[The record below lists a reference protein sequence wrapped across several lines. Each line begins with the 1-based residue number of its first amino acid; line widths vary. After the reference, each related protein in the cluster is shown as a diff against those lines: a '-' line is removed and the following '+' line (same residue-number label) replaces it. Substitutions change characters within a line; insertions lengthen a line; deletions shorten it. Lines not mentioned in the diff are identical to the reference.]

1 MAAAVNTTKGK
12 LLVDEAL
19 EVVASTLDI
28 LPGLDLLAL
37 DRGGCSTTPTSSS
50 SRSNSSNQTQKIGTS
65 RGPGAVA
72 VTQSP
77 RSIGSSGSVGVE
89 AHAGGIFQARGL
101 AGEGGARAHATL
113 RAQQA
118 RRRQRGQPAGGT
130 GAAVVG
136 LPEVLVAP
144 DAWLATRC
152 DTAATRCEAL
162 RRLAEVL
169 PATPRNQV
177 VCARAR
183 TTRGLVRFLA
193 QCADGACFRAALAL
207 LAALGRFSA
216 GTEVKT
222 LYAYATDRAP
232 LACADAAEHGV
243 RRLAVL
249 RCLTT
254 MLCGCAHASVSDF
267 FWFSHSQAAI
277 EVDSETVFDRKWPG
291 SYFASVWVLFD
302 RLPART
308 RNTPVMPYEPRLFCF
323 VSAAAVG
330 VEVYVSGA
338 DLVVRT
344 STRHAVRVPCALEPN
359 RWYHIVLSHTLIR
372 ELFSRS
378 SRMSVFV
385 NGAPASEVIADY
397 PATTGVLAQRTIGN
411 VSQKCAS
418 SAHKSTVTALQGKI
432 SSFALGY
439 DAHITPDQA
448 RDLYQRGPSFV
459 PTTFYLRSIRCPG
472 TIDVVYTPQALSPNP
487 MLCISAN
494 YANPE
499 SSFLS
504 TLRRLG
510 AAATVAPPVCARLL
524 NGALLVR
531 TLNPL
536 QHFHALVGVPAL
548 FPLFHKSF
556 LLPSRSFQS
565 APGSSSS
572 SDEQGQQ
579 TTAGAICMD
588 PAEALQVATELLNS
602 VLSSTPNAV
611 INYITAHG
619 STVLSRLVADY
630 AATHGRALTEG
641 VLDAFMALSRTLL
654 RFGETREDAYAPL
667 LLNFG
672 AWKFCSKELQHKLA
686 GKTLEAVSVQPDVF
700 RELHGIEKILA
711 QLQHYS
717 FIRTDDPRLAQ
728 SGEDLVVL
736 RSVVCM
742 CVETLFGAARSSVTA
757 AEVAALVDYIEG
769 NSEVDIVDCVQ
780 LFVRVMHACPTVA
793 QLLAEQHA
801 GMKVFTRL
809 LGCTTPQLRKSALQL
824 IALFYRWL
832 QSVPQKESR
841 RLQIIEI
848 SGEQIRQSLALF
860 RFDWDTYLH
869 LVQLLALDFGKGLQ
883 PRSLTVLAC
892 GGAGA
897 HRAYPL
903 PDAMGVVLDLLCA
916 ATRSAALPASSNAG
930 NVVRI
935 CEDLAGGIEVSAALQ
950 DVVLANPLWQW
961 WLTNMLVVASE
972 GRRHADRPLGA
983 MTGALMRIAAAV
995 MCRACGRPGGWGD
1008 VERFVLV
1015 LISTYCEDAL
1025 AMATDALTLLM
1036 RRIAAAAVHAVPAGT
1051 HPTLFTNLCHV
1062 LQLVEFVVYSAEG
1075 VLCQSLACAQDAAA
1089 TVAPHS
1095 PAGDWRFFTL
1105 CDTTLHAFDKLWC
1118 ADDALRPL
1126 CCQTISTHSGS
1137 KQPAYVIA
1145 LRLALSLFRE
1155 GRQHFALSSA
1165 ASASSG
1171 TTSTIGGGGDAFS
1184 RFYCGNFSRFES
1196 IVQWLINKSR
1206 VSNRELGPLLLWT
1219 LHELLAT
1226 VAHSTLEADMYN
1238 MLLLQLCCKVAKQGR
1253 AALQLVLPQFA
1264 EPPADSTGGAAGA
1277 GAGMAP
1283 GSLGSFLFSSRKEAA
1298 FLQQWVVPALVNST
1312 ADVATVDA
1320 LERECR
1326 NFEAGVLLFGEAC
1339 EARYRA
1345 YVTHA
1350 KAAIVDNET
1359 RNEEHQQAFAKELL
1373 KRNTQNELRAVVERE
1388 KAAFRRAKD
1397 RQTLHRMWKE
1407 IVRACAGP
1415 SGCWSYRMG
1424 CRLFSAFEPAGAR
1437 RLASSTSTEDDDN
1450 RRLEQE
1456 NQDMVVWTVDTSHA
1470 VGAMRPFL
1478 KIDFHANNTPRF
1490 ERQQA
1495 AKVKHEVE
1503 RNDKELAKIL
1513 HAKEEAAAEAEAD
1526 DVQDAASPQ
1535 PDASASTTTPAD
1547 DGDALND
1554 EWCVM
1559 DTTSPSSSSSSSQG
1573 NRKHDSQQQQQ
1584 QQQQGTTVQP
1594 QTVVS
1599 TTVVAAVEN
1608 GSLPRTDEE
1617 YQLVVPC
1624 SRVYLFDKTPGTLCL
1639 TVSKLYFFL
1648 RGDVDGSEG
1657 YHVWE
1662 LTDICQIFNRKYVA
1676 SSAMEFFVGS
1686 SGRGYLF
1693 EFEHKKALVHAATQL
1708 ASAVTNASGHRVDFI
1723 KDPRRVFK
1731 KEGWTAMWQR
1741 KEITNFQ
1748 YLMVLNKYAG
1758 RTLNDVAQ
1766 YPVFPWVLADYR
1778 SESVDWSNP
1787 ALFRDL
1793 SKPVGALNEERLRVF
1808 VKRYEEMKEDGVNG
1822 PVPPFL
1828 YGSHYSTVGAVT
1840 FWLTRLE
1847 PFSRVARELQGGCFD
1862 YPDRLF
1868 FNLDTAWENC
1878 LTSSSDVKELIPE
1891 FFYMAEFFV
1900 NTNRYWLGRRQN
1912 GDTVADVRL
1921 PRYTRGSPDLFV
1933 RFNAEALESPFVSA
1947 HLGEWIDLIFG
1958 YKQRG
1963 RAAEDAHN
1971 VFYYLTYP
1979 DAVDAS
1985 AAEGDSVDATAL
1997 RTQLAYFGQCPLQLF
2012 TAAHPA
2018 RDATGSLETGAMDAP
2033 HAAAM
2038 PLACRILTSECTMP
2052 AAGVGTGDYILTIHD
2067 DAGLRLCQVLKQQ
2080 QSQQQSQAQSQ
2091 AQQHS
2096 LAQVPQRQ
2104 ELEGETEMHALP
2116 VLLCAPV
2123 VAHHMYPGYVF
2134 ATTLW
2139 GSALCLYNAATNTI
2153 VQIEDASFVGD
2164 VTTLV
2169 MSADGTRLAVGGTAG
2184 LAVVFRVTGGAGHAP
2199 HLSQPRSDFVILR
2212 GQETAITAIAFDPN
2226 NAVCATGAQDGRVCV
2241 HLLDTGRIVSA
2252 FPERSSGTASGGTA
2266 SGTGTAESEEE
2277 QEEETH
2283 EVLSMAFTRQCDVV
2297 VVRAGAAAAWVYSAN
2312 GRLVE
2317 RLGLEDRQP
2326 LQVLVLFDDVG
2337 QNDQIAVVD
2346 RDGITFVTVRLF
2358 ALPRTRKCRRWPL
2371 PHPFNSYWV
2380 RFVTPWVQAPPPPD
2394 GDSAAAAAA
2403 AGAPP
2408 PPHPLM
2414 LAPLRR
2420 HARQR
2425 TPAPPLHLLLFC
2437 ESYTALQLTQP
2448 TSIVVSLTW
2457 SPQS

>member
-1 MAAAVNTTKGK
+1 M
-12 LLVDEAL
+12 
-19 EVVASTLDI
+19 
-28 LPGLDLLAL
+28 
-37 DRGGCSTTPTSSS
+37 
-50 SRSNSSNQTQKIGTS
+50 
-65 RGPGAVA
+65 
-72 VTQSP
+72 
-77 RSIGSSGSVGVE
+77 GVE
-89 AHAGGIFQARGL
+89 PQAAGIFQARGL
-101 AGEGGARAHATL
+101 AGAGGERAHAAL
-113 RAQQA
+113 QRQ
-118 RRRQRGQPAGGT
+118 RRQHQQHEHEHQQQQL
-130 GAAVVG
+130 G
-136 LPEVLVAP
+136 LPELLVAP
-144 DAWLATRC
+144 DVWLATRC
-152 DTAATRCEAL
+152 DTAGTRCEAL

-177 VCARAR
+177 ICARAR
-183 TTRGLVRFLA
+183 TTRGLVRFLP
-193 QCADGACFRAALAL
+193 QCADLACFRAALAL
-207 LAALGRFSA
+207 VAALGRFSA

-222 LYAYATDRAP
+222 LYMYATDRAQ
-232 LACADAAEHGV
+232 LACADAADLGV

-254 MLCGCAHASVSDF
+254 MFCGCAHASVSDF
-267 FWFSHSQAAI
+267 FWFSNHQAAI

-302 RLPART
+302 RLPARSP
-308 RNTPVMPYEPRLFCF
+308 RATPVVPYEPRLFCF
-323 VSAAAVG
+323 VNSAGVG
-330 VEVYVSGA
+330 VEVFVSGA

-359 RWYHIVLSHTLIR
+359 RWYHVLLSHTLIR

-385 NGAPASEVIADY
+385 NGALAAEVIADY
-397 PATTGVLAQRTIGN
+397 PACTGVLAQRTIGN
-411 VSQKCAS
+411 VSQKCSS
-418 SAHKSTVTALQGKI
+418 SAGKSTVTALQGKI

-448 RDLYQRGPSFV
+448 RDLCERGPSFV
-459 PTTFYLRSIRCPG
+459 PTTFYLRSVRCPG

-510 AAATVAPPVCARLL
+510 AAPTVAPPVCARLL

-548 FPLFHKSF
+548 FPLFHKSI
-556 LLPSRSFQS
+556 LLPSRSFQNS
-565 APGSSSS
+565 QGGEQEQQQGQGQ
-572 SDEQGQQ
+572 EQGQEKQ
-579 TTAGAICMD
+579 ETTICMD

-654 RFGETREDAYAPL
+654 RFGETRADAYAPL

-686 GKTLEAVSVQPDVF
+686 GKTLEAVSLQPDVF
-700 RELHGIEKILA
+700 RELHGIEKIMA

-717 FIRTDDPRLAQ
+717 FIRTDDPRLVQ

-742 CVETLFGAARSSVTA
+742 SVETLFGAARASVTA

-780 LFVRVMHACPTVA
+780 LFVRVMHACPAVA
-793 QLLAEQHA
+793 PLLAEQHA

-824 IALFYRWL
+824 IALFHRWL
-832 QSVPQKESR
+832 QTVPQKESR

-869 LVQLLALDFGKGLQ
+869 LVQLLALDFDKGLQ

-897 HRAYPL
+897 HRAYPI

-916 ATRSAALPASSNAG
+916 ATRSSNSSSSSSNEG

-935 CEDLAGGIEVSAALQ
+935 CEDLAGGIEVSGALQ
-950 DVVLANPLWQW
+950 DVVLADPLWQW

-972 GRRHADRPLGA
+972 CRKHAGRGLGA

-995 MCRACGRPGGWGD
+995 MCRACGRAGGWCD

-1036 RRIAAAAVHAVPAGT
+1036 RRVAAAVADVHTVAASTHA
-1051 HPTLFTNLCHV
+1051 TLFTNVCHV

-1075 VLCQSLACAQDAAA
+1075 VLCQSLACAP
-1089 TVAPHS
+1089 PHTA
-1095 PAGDWRFFTL
+1095 AGDWRFFGL
-1105 CDTTLHAFDKLWC
+1105 CDTTLHAFDRLWG
-1118 ADDALRPL
+1118 AEELRPL
-1126 CCQTISTHSGS
+1126 CCQAIATHSGS

-1155 GRQHFALSSA
+1155 GRQHYALKAAAAAA
-1165 ASASSG
+1165 ASTASG
-1171 TTSTIGGGGDAFS
+1171 TAGKKEGDAFS

-1206 VSNRELGPLLLWT
+1206 VSNRDLGPLLLWT

-1226 VAHSTLEADMYN
+1226 VAHSTLEADVYN
-1238 MLLLQLCCKVAKQGR
+1238 MLLLQLCCKIAKQGR

-1264 EPPADSTGGAAGA
+1264 DPPPDSTGGTGA
-1277 GAGMAP
+1277 GAATTVGSAMAP
-1283 GSLGSFLFSSRKEAA
+1283 GSLGSFLFASRKEAA
-1298 FLQQWVVPALVNST
+1298 FLQQWVVPALVNGT
-1312 ADVATVDA
+1312 ADVGTVDA

-1326 NFEAGVLLFGEAC
+1326 NFEGAVLLFGEAC

-1373 KRNTQNELRAVVERE
+1373 RRNTQNEERAVVERE
-1388 KAAFRRAKD
+1388 RAAFRRAKD

-1424 CRLFSAFEPAGAR
+1424 CRLYTAFEPAGAR
-1437 RLASSTSTEDDDN
+1437 RRAGPGGGSGSGGDDD
-1450 RRLEQE
+1450 RRVEQE

-1503 RNDKELAKIL
+1503 RNDKELSKIL
-1513 HAKEEAAAEAEAD
+1513 HAKEDTATAEGGNDIAEDGAGAGAGAGASASA
-1526 DVQDAASPQ
+1526 AASPQ
-1535 PDASASTTTPAD
+1535 PETPTSSTGAEE
-1547 DGDALND
+1547 GLND
-1554 EWCVM
+1554 DWCVM
-1559 DTTSPSSSSSSSQG
+1559 DTTTATAQEKNKQPE
-1573 NRKHDSQQQQQ
+1573 SQQQQQ
-1584 QQQQGTTVQP
+1584 STTVQP

-1599 TTVVAAVEN
+1599 TTVVAAVED

-1662 LTDICQIFNRKYVA
+1662 LTDICEIFNRKYVA
-1676 SSAMEFFVGS
+1676 SSALEFFVGS

-1708 ASAVTNASGHRVDFI
+1708 ASAVSNASGHRVDFI

-1778 SESVDWSNP
+1778 SASVDWANP

-1847 PFSRVARELQGGCFD
+1847 PFSRVARELQGGGFD

-1921 PRYTRGSPDLFV
+1921 PAYTRGSPDLFV
-1933 RFNAEALESPFVSA
+1933 RFNAEALESPFASA
-1947 HLGEWIDLIFG
+1947 HLNEWVDLIFG

-1963 RAAEDAHN
+1963 RAAEAAHN

-2012 TAAHPA
+2012 TAPHPA
-2018 RDATGSLETGAMDAP
+2018 RDATGSLETGAMAAP
-2033 HAAAM
+2033 HAATTV
-2038 PLACRILTSECTMP
+2038 PLAHRILTSERTMP
-2052 AAGVGTGDYILTIHD
+2052 AAGVGTGDCILTIHD
-2067 DAGLRLCQVLKQQ
+2067 DAGLRLCQVLKEPQQ
-2080 QSQQQSQAQSQ
+2080 QQQGQQQQGQGQQQGQQQRQHQGQRQQQLGMVSQVQ
-2091 AQQHS
+2091 
-2096 LAQVPQRQ
+2096 QRQ
-2104 ELEGETEMHALP
+2104 ELEGEAEMHALP

-2123 VAHHMYPGYVF
+2123 VAHPQYPGFVV

-2139 GSALCLYNAATNTI
+2139 GSALCIYNAAANTI
-2153 VQIEDASFVGD
+2153 VQIEDASFVGA

-2169 MSADGTRLAVGGTAG
+2169 LSADGTRLAVGGTSG
-2184 LAVVFRVTGGAGHAP
+2184 LAVVFRVTAGVGHVP

-2212 GQETAITAIAFDPN
+2212 GQEAAITAIAFDPN
-2226 NAVCATGAQDGRVCV
+2226 GAVCATGAQDGRVCV

-2252 FPERSSGTASGGTA
+2252 FPENKQQQQEQKQLQQQLSQKQQQQQ
-2266 SGTGTAESEEE
+2266 EEEEHLEEEEEE
-2277 QEEETH
+2277 QH
-2283 EVLSMAFTRQCDVV
+2283 REVLSMAFTRQSDVV
-2297 VVRAGAAAAWVYSAN
+2297 VVRAGVAAAWVYSPN

-2317 RLGLEDRQP
+2317 RLGLDDRLP

-2337 QNDQIAVVD
+2337 QNDQIALVD

-2358 ALPRTRKCRRWPL
+2358 ALPHTRKHRRWPL

-2380 RFVTPWVQAPPPPD
+2380 RFVTPWVPAGAAPPD
-2394 GDSAAAAAA
+2394 GEGAAAA

-2408 PPHPLM
+2408 HPLM
-2414 LAPLRR
+2414 LAQARR

-2425 TPAPPLHLLLFC
+2425 QAAPPLHLLLFC

-2448 TSIVVSLTW
+2448 TSIVVALTW
-2457 SPQS
+2457 TQQS